1 MAITA
6 AAVKELRDKTGT
18 GMMDCKTALTETDG
32 DIGKAI
38 EVLRKKGIAKAARKS
53 SRTTN
58 EGNIFTYVH
67 AGGKLA
73 SMLELNC
80 ETDFVANT
88 EDFQTLGHE
97 LALHIA
103 AAAPAVVK
111 IADLDATLLEK
122 EKEIY
127 KTQALNEGKPEQVVE
142 RIISGRLEKYYKE
155 VVLLEQPYIKDD
167 KLSVKDLLAATVSK
181 LGENISVGRFAR
193 FVVGEAPSR
202 EPGTEDE

>member
-1 MAITA
+1 MTITA
-6 AAVKELRDKTGT
+6 AAVKKLRDKTGV
-18 GMMDCKTALTETDG
+18 GMMDCKVALTETDG
-32 DIGKAI
+32 DIGQAI
-38 EVLRKKGIAKAARKS
+38 EALRKKGIAKAAKKS

-97 LALHIA
+97 LAMHIA

-111 IADLDATLLEK
+111 IDDLNAALLEK

-142 RIISGRLEKYYKE
+142 RIINGRVEKYYKE

-167 KLSVKDLLAATVSK
+167 KLSVKDLLTATISK

-193 FVVGEAPSR
+193 FVVGEAPCSA
-202 EPGTEDE
+202 PKTEDE